1 MMQVSIVVPTYN
13 RLDQLQRCVDA
24 LQSLDYDVD
33 RHEICIVNDGSSD
46 GTREFLDERAETV
59 PNLTVIHQ
67 ENEGVA
73 AARNAGIE
81 ASEGEFVFCTDDD
94 CMVPKDWV
102 QRHLRHHRERDI
114 DGVNG
119 RQWPTD
125 MTIVEAF
132 KIAIYWDEHSEES
145 VLTDPNSVVGAT
157 TNNLSYRRE
166 VFETVGG
173 FDESLRRGSDPEHS
187 KRVLEA
193 GFTILNDPSL
203 RVSHMKRDSLSS
215 FLRNAYRQGKGRAVR
230 EEKHGE
236 GDYNPRT
243 NWRYR
248 IRAWRTYI
256 GLVGPLLGWLFPLLA
271 IASRASVTLGEL
283 SGGW

>member
-1 MMQVSIVVPTYN
+1 M
-13 RLDQLQRCVDA
+13 DA
-24 LQSLDYDVD
+24 
-33 RHEICIVNDGSSD
+33 HEICIVNDGSSD
-46 GTREFLDERAETV
+46 GTREFLNEQVDTI
-59 PNLTVIHQ
+59 PNLSVIHQ
-67 ENEGVA
+67 ENKGVA

-81 ASEGEFVFCTDDD
+81 ATDGEYVFCTDDD
-94 CMVPKDWV
+94 CLVPEDWI

-119 RQWPTD
+119 RQWPID
-125 MTIVEAF
+125 MTLVEAF
-132 KIAIYWDEHSEES
+132 KIAIYWDEHRERS

-230 EEKHGE
+230 EEKHGG
-236 GDYNPRT
+236 GDHNPRT
-243 NWRYR
+243 NWHYR
-248 IRAWRTYI
+248 IRAWQTYI
-256 GLVGPLLGWLFPLLA
+256 GLVGPLLGWMFPLLA
-271 IASRASVTLGEL
+271 LASRASVTLGEL